1 MFEQG
6 TKVVN
11 RMRER
16 RPSTV
21 REIAVRFLRGVSV
34 PLAMPRSPASGKL
47 APHLCCWLW
56 FVASVSEAALP
67 DVYRQDLARF
77 ERLLASRV
85 ADQRV
90 AGVQGLAYGKYWQ
103 AEAALIERL
112 DDPVAAVRREA
123 VAALC
128 RLGSARA
135 VPHLIPLLDDR
146 LWHTRRQVQLALCR
160 MTGREFP
167 AERAPWQAWWEA
179 KPPEV
184 HVQELLA
191 ALEAG
196 DDAASGRPGRR
207 AALRALSHLADA
219 SAEPPL
225 LRLLDAAQPPLD
237 EDERRWA
244 LEALERVGSERA
256 VPVLARQRPDAAA
269 WALGRIGGPAAEAAL
284 LESPRTLAVLINLDR
299 LHSTRCQPLV
309 PHLVQRLGLVTYRS
323 QPDDL
328 HEPPTP
334 IQRVAANLILRS
346 GAGPELVE
354 AVLAELEATASAD
367 GAARPAPEPPAYL
380 RDLMTPFREELR
392 PGFVRNDGVT
402 TSQPLTAL
410 YLVAQDRALIPR
422 LIPLLHHPAYVPRI
436 YVAMTLAKLEAAEA
450 LPVMREIVRAG
461 YAFSDAATQV
471 SGKHFDRSQNVR
483 WRGFLCMA
491 IGRLGGEDARQT
503 LETFAGDGDDQFRD
517 IRYGAVVGLR
527 WIGSPQSLPV
537 LKRVAEQDPVWMV
550 RDAAQRA
557 IAEIE
562 VQMQGGA

>member
-6 TKVVN
+6 SKVGG
-11 RMRER
+11 RTGQR
-16 RPSTV
+16 RQST
-21 REIAVRFLRGVSV
+21 IGKFFHG
-34 PLAMPRSPASGKL
+34 LAGCWLSCGLWLVASGG
-47 APHLCCWLW
+47 AA
-56 FVASVSEAALP
+56 VAAEAAVEAAAVEAALP
-67 DVYRQDLARF
+67 DVYGQDVARF
-77 ERLLASRV
+77 ERLLASGI
-85 ADQRV
+85 ADERIEG
-90 AGVQGLAYGKYWQ
+90 AQGLSHLKHWP
-103 AEAALIERL
+103 AEAVLLERL
-112 DDPVAAVRREA
+112 EDPVAAVRREV

-167 AERAPWQAWWEA
+167 AERATWQSWWEA
-179 KPPEV
+179 KPPDV

-191 ALEAG
+191 ALGTAQ
-196 DDAASGRPGRR
+196 DAAGGSERPGRR

-225 LRLLDAAQPPLD
+225 LQLLDTAQRPLD

-244 LEALERVGSERA
+244 LEALERVGSEQA
-256 VPVLARQRPDAAA
+256 VPVLARQRRDAAA
-269 WALGRIGGPAAEAAL
+269 WALGRIGGPSAEAAL
-284 LESPRTLAVLINLDR
+284 LEFPRTLAVLMNLDR
-299 LHSTRCQPLV
+299 LHSTRCRPLV
-309 PHLVQRLGLVTYRS
+309 PYLVQRMGLVTYRS

-346 GAGPELVE
+346 GAGPELVA
-354 AVLAELEATASAD
+354 AVLAELEATASAG
-367 GAARPAPEPPAYL
+367 GAARPAPEPPEYL
-380 RDLMTPFREELR
+380 RDLMTRFREELR
-392 PGFVRNDGVT
+392 PGFVRSDGVT

-410 YLVAQDRALIPR
+410 YLVARDRALIPR

-461 YAFSDAATQV
+461 YAFSDAATQA
-471 SGKHFDRSQNVR
+471 SGKHFDHSQNVR
-483 WRGFLCMA
+483 WRGFVCMA

-503 LETFAGDGDDQFRD
+503 LETFAGGGDDQFRD

-550 RDAAQRA
+550 RDAARRA

-562 VQMQGGA
+562 VQMQGEA

>member
-6 TKVVN
+6 SKVVG
-11 RMRER
+11 RTGER
-16 RPSTV
+16 RQSTV
-21 REIAVRFLRGVSV
+21 RRIFHD
-34 PLAMPRSPASGKL
+34 LAGCWL
-47 APHLCCWLW
+47 YCWLW
-56 FVASVSEAALP
+56 LVVSVGEAVAAEAVVEAALP
-67 DVYRQDLARF
+67 DVYGQDVARF
-77 ERLLASRV
+77 ERLLASGI
-85 ADQRV
+85 ADERIEG
-90 AGVQGLAYGKYWQ
+90 AQGLSHLKHWP

-135 VPHLIPLLDDR
+135 VPQLIPLLDDR

-167 AERAPWQAWWEA
+167 AERAPWQTWWEA
-179 KPPEV
+179 KPPGV
-184 HVQELLA
+184 HVQQLLA
-191 ALEAG
+191 ALEPG
-196 DDAASGRPGRR
+196 NDAASGSGGPGRK

-225 LRLLDAAQPPLD
+225 LQLLDTAQPPLD

-244 LEALERVGSERA
+244 LEALERVGSEQA
-256 VPVLARQRPDAAA
+256 VPILARQRRDAAA

-284 LESPRTLAVLINLDR
+284 LEFPRTLAVLMNLDR
-299 LHSTRCQPLV
+299 LHSTRCRPLV
-309 PHLVQRLGLVTYRS
+309 PYLVQRLGLVTYRS

-346 GAGPELVE
+346 GAGPELVA
-354 AVLAELEATASAD
+354 AVLAELEATASTG
-367 GAARPAPEPPAYL
+367 GAARPAPEPPEYL
-380 RDLMTPFREELR
+380 RDLMIRFREELR
-392 PGFVRNDGVT
+392 PGFVRSDGVT

-410 YLVAQDRALIPR
+410 YLVARDRALIPR
-422 LIPLLHHPAYVPRI
+422 LIPLLQHPAYVPRI

-450 LPVMREIVRAG
+450 LPVLREIVRAG
-461 YAFSDAATQV
+461 YAFSDAATQA
-471 SGKHFDRSQNVR
+471 SGKHFDHSQNVR

-503 LETFAGDGDDQFRD
+503 LETFAMGGDDQFRD

-537 LKRVAEQDPVWMV
+537 LKRVAEQDPIWMV